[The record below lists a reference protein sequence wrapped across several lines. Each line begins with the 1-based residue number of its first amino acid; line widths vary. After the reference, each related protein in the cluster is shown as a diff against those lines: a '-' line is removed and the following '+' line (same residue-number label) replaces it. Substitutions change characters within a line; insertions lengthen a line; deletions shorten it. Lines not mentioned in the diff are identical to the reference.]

1 MNFDILEKYNIKE
14 SKINKVNQGHINDV
28 WDITTLENRFIL
40 NLCQNIIKNISGE
53 LCTELDNTELYVLY
67 EFVIGRHLNR
77 SDVTP
82 ELAKDIGGYLGKLHK
97 KLFNIGQHMDKNY
110 LSSLHYLHLK

>member
-14 SKINKVNQGHINDV
+14 SKINKVNQGYINDV

-53 LCTELDNTELYVLY
+53 L
-67 EFVIGRHLNR
+67 
-77 SDVTP
+77 
-82 ELAKDIGGYLGKLHK
+82 
-97 KLFNIGQHMDKNY
+97 
-110 LSSLHYLHLK
+110 